1 MSDAIPLPPRPDI
14 DHYRKL
20 AKDLQR
26 ACRSGSGGSAAV
38 HEWAR
43 HWIEALTRLPGVA
56 AEPAAI
62 DHTVRDIERRWAKW
76 ATPERIE
83 RCLLTDAQYFVALE
97 HGFASWPKFV
107 NHLAGLS
114 DTSSPIFLFEAATDA
129 IVAGDVVT
137 LRALLRAHPELAR
150 ARSTR
155 EHHSTL
161 LHYVSANGVEHYRQ
175 KTPANIVELT
185 QVLIEAGA
193 DVNAESNAYGGGSTA
208 LGLTATSIHPENA
221 GVQTALLEL
230 LLGAG
235 ATTARDLTIRGCL
248 ANGQGDAARFF
259 ADRGLPMDLEEAA
272 GVGRLDVVRRYIDAD
287 GTLRNGATQEQLE
300 SGFRYA
306 CGFGHIDVA
315 TFLLDGGVDPN
326 VANEEGQTALH
337 WTAFGPHLEVARLLL
352 ARGARREVRD
362 RHSTTPLD
370 CATRMLPWRTEAAA
384 RRRGEELVRLFSEE
398 T

>member
-1 MSDAIPLPPRPDI
+1 MSDALPLPPRPDI
-14 DHYRKL
+14 GHYRKL

-26 ACRSGSGGSAAV
+26 ACRSGASTAV

-43 HWIEALTRLPGVA
+43 HWVEALTRLRGVA

-62 DHTVRDIERRWAKW
+62 EQTARGIERRWEKW
-76 ATPERIE
+76 ATPERTQ
-83 RCLLTDAQYFVALE
+83 RCLLSDAQYFVALE

-107 NHLAGLS
+107 KHLAGLNDKGS
-114 DTSSPIFLFEAATDA
+114 EISLFETAIDA
-129 IVAGDVVT
+129 IVAGDAVT
-137 LRALLRAHPELAR
+137 LRALLRAHPELTR

-155 EHHSTL
+155 THGSTL
-161 LHYVSANGVEHYRQ
+161 LHYVSANGVEDYRQ

-185 QVLIEAGA
+185 RVLIEAGA

-208 LGLTATSIHPENA
+208 LGLTATSMHPEAA

-235 ATTARDLTIRGCL
+235 AATARDLTIRGCL

-272 GVGRLDVVRRYIDAD
+272 GAGRLDVVRRYIDAD
-287 GTLRNGATQEQLE
+287 GTLQNGATREQLE

-306 CGFGHIDVA
+306 CGYGHIDVA

-326 VANEEGQTALH
+326 VSNEEGQTALH
-337 WTAFGPHLEVARLLL
+337 WTAYGPHLEVARLLL
-352 ARGARREVRD
+352 ARGAQRGVRD
-362 RHSTTPLD
+362 HHSATPLD
-370 CATRMLPWRTEAAA
+370 WATRMLPWRTNAPA
-384 RRRGEELVRLFSEE
+384 RHRAEELVRLLSEE
-398 T
+398 A

>member
-1 MSDAIPLPPRPDI
+1 MSDALPLPPRPDI

-26 ACRSGSGGSAAV
+26 ACRSGGSAAV
-38 HEWAR
+38 HAWAR
-43 HWIEALTRLPGVA
+43 HWVAALTRLLGA
-56 AEPAAI
+56 SAEPAAI
-62 DHTVRDIERRWAKW
+62 DDGARGIERRWTKW
-76 ATPERIE
+76 ATRERAE
-83 RCLLTDAQYFVALE
+83 RCLLTDARYFVALE
-97 HGFASWPKFV
+97 HGFASWPTFV
-107 NHLAGLS
+107 HHLAGLNDKGS
-114 DTSSPIFLFEAATDA
+114 QISLFEAATDA
-129 IVAGDVVT
+129 IVAGDAVA
-137 LRALLRAHPELAR
+137 LRALLRAHPGLTR

-155 EHHSTL
+155 EHGSTL
-161 LHYVSANGVEHYRQ
+161 LHYVSANGVEDFRQ

-193 DVNAESNAYGGGSTA
+193 DVNAESTAYGGGSTA
-208 LGLTATSIHPENA
+208 LGLTATSMHPESA

-230 LLGAG
+230 LLRAG

-272 GVGRLDVVRRYIDAD
+272 GVGRLDAVRRYVDAD
-287 GTLRNGATQEQLE
+287 GTLHDGATQAQLE

-306 CGFGHIDVA
+306 CGYGHIDVA
-315 TFLLDGGVDPN
+315 TFLLDAGVDPN
-326 VANEEGQTALH
+326 VPNDAGQTALH

-352 ARGARREVRD
+352 ARGARRGVRNRD
-362 RHSTTPLD
+362 SVTPLD
-370 CATRMLPWRTEAAA
+370 WAVRMLPRRTTAPA
-384 RRRGEELVRLFSEE
+384 RQRAEELVRLLSEE